1 MPQNPLVSIII
12 CSYNRMQYLPK
23 CLEHL
28 KNQTCKT
35 EDYEIVLINNN
46 STDKTELICKEYIQK
61 NPELNV
67 SYFLEKNPGLS
78 HARNRGVEEAKGNIL
93 CFIDI
98 LLSNVD
104 KLKILKAINDKKIND
119 NKNLNFFGII
129 NCGIRDYYSI

>member
-12 CSYNRMQYLPK
+12 CTYNRMQYLPK

-35 EDYEIVLINNN
+35 EDYEVVLINNN
-46 STDKTELICKEYIQK
+46 STDKTEFICKEYIQK

-78 HARNRGVEEAKGNIL
+78 HARNRGVKEANGDVL
-93 CFIDI
+93 CFIDDDGFAI
-98 LLSNVD
+98 PDYV
-104 KLKILKAINDKKIND
+104 KIISKYAMDTNYF
-119 NKNLNFFGII
+119 NFV
-129 NCGIRDYYSI
+129 S